1 MTSLSRF
8 QLPEQGARQH
18 EELELVEP
26 KNISDVVNFNSAG
39 VFYVLAKVSD
49 LQYRV
54 YNACPFRSKG
64 LQCRR
69 KLSDNNVCDTC
80 GQKAIAPMQT
90 VLLRLVLQDVI
101 QADIAQRVTM
111 FSNLAEEFLGLKA
124 PQLLSM
130 EAESLVKH
138 LEGLLGVKLIAKVN
152 VKMRH
157 KLHNGV
163 DVLQIAFFLREFTV
177 TQECVLVLFRNE
189 NTQVHQ
195 CFYPR
200 GGSPEQMNSIKLL
213 LLEKLGPY
221 SFIVY
226 HITCFSLRNMPSS
239 FEEVD

>member
-26 KNISDVVNFNSAG
+26 KISAMWLILIRRAFFTCWPKFRICNIGCTTLVHFAPKDFSAAVNFQTITFVTHADKKPLRQCKPF
-39 VFYVLAKVSD
+39 FYVWCCK
-49 LQYRV
+49 
-54 YNACPFRSKG
+54 
-64 LQCRR
+64 
-69 KLSDNNVCDTC
+69 
-80 GQKAIAPMQT
+80 I
-90 VLLRLVLQDVI
+90 
-101 QADIAQRVTM
+101 
-111 FSNLAEEFLGLKA
+111 
-124 PQLLSM
+124 M

-221 SFIVY
+221 SFVR
-226 HITCFSLRNMPSS
+226 FDLRRCEKK
-239 FEEVD
+239 EEPFHFKKE